1 MYMKSE
7 NQALRLEKL
16 MQMHQRYPEYELCF
30 PPISVKKS
38 ALKKL
43 AVNDVFLLG
52 LAYMEMLLLSK
63 RNGCAKVALSSYD
76 KSMTIKIIEH
86 YKNTERPTNS
96 KKYKNI
102 KILLGTLNSRVLE
115 IGHKIETMQMDAEE
129 VLLYAEEKLIAKG
142 RLVMVDSEIAVEIKE
157 VRKV

>member
-1 MYMKSE
+1 MKAE

-52 LAYMEMLLLSK
+52 LEHMEMLLLSK
-63 RNGCAKVALSSYD
+63 RNGCAKVVLSSYD

-86 YKNTERPTNS
+86 HKNTENPTNS
-96 KKYKNI
+96 KKYKDI
-102 KILLGTLNSRVLE
+102 KISLGTLHSRVLE

-142 RLVMVDSEIAVEIKE
+142 RLVMVDNEIAVEIKE